1 MSEKLSIPSSSQIAP
16 ATVFADTPSL
26 ENAGNPSHYI
36 DTIQR
41 LPTQCKL
48 SIGAVD
54 DPLEHEADA
63 MADTVMRMPEPNFIQ
78 RKCAHCEEEEAQR
91 KPLASFIQKKESA
104 TSNTTS
110 DATHTQIQATR
121 GGGSAMSGNTKSFME
136 SRFGTDFSNVR
147 IHSGGYA
154 SQLSKEL
161 NAQAF
166 TVGNDIYFNAGKFS
180 PESSEGKR
188 LLAHELTHTVQQGAG
203 SVMQRK
209 WIQRKV
215 NAIRFM
221 EDATL
226 SMISEG
232 KKVFKEG
239 DKDPAIIK
247 ITQAILEL
255 GFYGISIVDERFD
268 SPLTTAITKY
278 QAAKVLTGKSA
289 SGQMDKPTF
298 DELDKDFQTN
308 YAVERNVVSKQ
319 KTADLFEGTD
329 IVNTIEKG
337 EVDKAISTEIA
348 LDPVTK
354 LPPVFVHKLV
364 VKGEYKDRLL
374 AAVDREIVDQFDSM
388 GKGKAAAHAD
398 PTKIYD
404 WKQIDIIAKES
415 QKAVDAVF
423 GEYKKGP
430 QMKGGV
436 TIMDAWADKE
446 KQLTAGGKAA
456 EDSSAVWRVNKILT
470 GDKEVKK
477 IDREHGAIQSRG
489 PEKAIVDPIR
499 THMITKY
506 RAELI
511 ETHKGWPGYEDSGK
525 VFIQLFK
532 ESTDTANR
540 RNMWD
545 YYQTFIHEYIH
556 SLENANHIAYR
567 GGKDEQKGGF
577 TLREGV
583 TDYFTKVV
591 WSNINITDALRKT
604 IEGPFNDP
612 VNKFAIPALN
622 TYDEALNAER
632 LAGVVGIRN
641 VAAAFFLGRV
651 DLIGK

>member
-1 MSEKLSIPSSSQIAP
+1 MTEHTSILPVTQIVSLMP
-16 ATVFADTPSL
+16 A
-26 ENAGNPSHYI
+26 NAGNIQELPKTDIYTESLRHI
-36 DTIQR
+36 SIQR
-41 LPTQCKL
+41 KL

-54 DPLEHEADA
+54 DPLEHKADA

-91 KPLASFIQKKESA
+91 KPLASFIQRKE
-104 TSNTTS
+104 TEGGNTIS
-110 DATHTQIQATR
+110 DATHNQVKATR
-121 GGGSAMSGNTKSFME
+121 GGGSAMQANTKTFME
-136 SRFGTDFSNVR
+136 SRFGADFSNVR

-154 SQLSKEL
+154 SQLSNEL

-180 PESSEGKR
+180 PNSSEGKR

-226 SMISEG
+226 SEISDG

-268 SPLTTAITKY
+268 PPLTSAITKY

-298 DELDKDFQTN
+298 DALDKDFQTN

-319 KTADLFEGTD
+319 KSADLFKGTD
-329 IVNTIEKG
+329 GINTIEKI
-337 EVDKAISTEIA
+337 ETDKAISTEV
-348 LDPVTK
+348 PVNPITK
-354 LPPVFVHKLV
+354 LPPVFVHNLLG
-364 VKGEYKDRLL
+364 KGEYKDRLL
-374 AAVDREIVDQFDSM
+374 AAVDKEIVDEFDSM

-415 QKAVDAVF
+415 QNAVDAVF

-446 KQLTAGGKAA
+446 KQLTAGGKAK
-456 EDSSAVWRVNKILT
+456 EDSSAAWRVNKILT
-470 GDKEVKK
+470 GDSEVKK
-477 IDREHGAIQSRG
+477 VDREHGAIQSRAA
-489 PEKAIVDPIR
+489 EKAIVDPIR
-499 THMITKY
+499 TDMITKH
-506 RAELI
+506 RDELI
-511 ETHKGWPGYEDSGK
+511 ETHKGWPGFEDSGK

-532 ESTDTANR
+532 ESTDAANR
-540 RNMWD
+540 KNMWD

-556 SLENANHIAYR
+556 SLEHADHIAYR
-567 GGKDEQKGGF
+567 RGKNEQKGGF

-591 WSNINITDALRKT
+591 WSSISITDPLRKT

-612 VNKFAIPALN
+612 VNKFVIPALN

-641 VAAAFFLGRV
+641 LAAAFFLGRV
-651 DLIGK
+651 DLVGK

>member
-1 MSEKLSIPSSSQIAP
+1 MSEYANISPQTNVAAADSAALLQTAVEPGGKDIFSIA
-16 ATVFADTPSL
+16 A
-26 ENAGNPSHYI
+26 
-36 DTIQR
+36 QR
-41 LPTQCKL
+41 LPTQRKL
-48 SIGAVD
+48 SVGAVD

-63 MADTVMRMPEPNFIQ
+63 MADKVMRIPDTSFIQ
-78 RKCAHCEEEEAQR
+78 RKCSHCEQEEAQR

-121 GGGSAMSGNTKSFME
+121 GGGSAMPANTKTFME
-136 SRFGTDFSNVR
+136 SRFGADFSGVR

-154 SQLSKEL
+154 SQLSNEL

-166 TVGNDIYFNAGKFS
+166 TVGNDIYFNSGKFS
-180 PESSEGKR
+180 PDSSEGKH
-188 LLAHELTHTVQQGAG
+188 LLAHELTHTVQQGDG

-215 NAIRFM
+215 NAIRFL

-226 SMISEG
+226 SDISDG

-247 ITQAILEL
+247 ITQAISEL
-255 GFYGISIVDERFD
+255 GFYGISIIDERFD
-268 SPLTTAITKY
+268 PPLTSAITNY
-278 QAAKVLTGKSA
+278 QAAKALTGKSA

-298 DELDKDFQTN
+298 DALDKDFQTD

-319 KTADLFEGTD
+319 KTADLFKGTD
-329 IVNTIEKG
+329 SVNAIEKG
-337 EVDKAISTEIA
+337 EADKAISTEVA

-364 VKGEYKDRLL
+364 GKGEYKDRLL
-374 AAVDREIVDQFDSM
+374 AAVDKEIVDQFDSM

-415 QKAVDAVF
+415 QSAVDAVF

-477 IDREHGAIQSRG
+477 IDREHGVIQSRG

-499 THMITKY
+499 TDMITKH

-556 SLENANHIAYR
+556 SLEHANHIAYR

-591 WSNINITDALRKT
+591 WSSINITDALRKT

-651 DLIGK
+651 NLIGK